1 MLDELMQHLLILNTS
16 YYSRK
21 KKYRRRCNKMET
33 AREKKGRAEVGGS
46 NCSTFM
52 EFFFSFSNQLHN
64 SNGYSGEE
72 ANGERRRN
80 TA

>member
-1 MLDELMQHLLILNTS
+1 METGE
-16 YYSRK
+16 
-21 KKYRRRCNKMET
+21 ET
-33 AREKKGRAEVGGS
+33 AREKKGRAELQSRES

-52 EFFFSFSNQLHN
+52 EVFYQLHN

-72 ANGERRRN
+72 ANGEIIRN